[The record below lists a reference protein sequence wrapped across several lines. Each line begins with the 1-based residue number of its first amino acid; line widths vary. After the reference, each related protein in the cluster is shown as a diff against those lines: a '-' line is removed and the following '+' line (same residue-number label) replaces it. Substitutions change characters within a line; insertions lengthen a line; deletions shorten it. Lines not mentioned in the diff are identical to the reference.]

1 MQCPK
6 TYFVRVLV
14 LSEIYVDSFSNYH
27 MIKRNKSI
35 VHVKYFKYYNKM
47 IQHLIVCYISTL
59 YVLEH

>member
-27 MIKRNKSI
+27 VTKEIKGI
-35 VHVKYFKYYNKM
+35 VHVKYFKDYNKM
-47 IQHLIVCYISTL
+47 IQHLIVC
-59 YVLEH
+59 

>member
-1 MQCPK
+1 MQYPK

-14 LSEIYVDSFSNYH
+14 LSEIYVNSFSKYH
-27 MIKRNKSI
+27 VIKEQKSI
-35 VHVKYFKYYNKM
+35 VHVKNFKDYNKM